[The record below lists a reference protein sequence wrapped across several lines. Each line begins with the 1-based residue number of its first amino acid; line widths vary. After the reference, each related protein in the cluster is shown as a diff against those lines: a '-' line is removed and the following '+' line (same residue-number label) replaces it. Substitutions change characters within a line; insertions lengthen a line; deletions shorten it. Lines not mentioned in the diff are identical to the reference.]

1 MPSVS
6 KYFLAWLVIL
16 NVRGSLMVKL
26 GKLFKSIA
34 LASIFLLS
42 CVVMIATTEAA
53 DLKIGAVNAVK
64 LLDEAP
70 QKDAALERLKKEFEV
85 RNRELVV
92 QQKEARDLEDKFNR
106 DAAIMSESDREELKR
121 KVLNKS
127 RDLKRAQDTFQED
140 YNIRRNEE
148 FRKLQEDIAKA
159 IVSLA
164 EKKKYDLVVYEGVIY
179 ASNKVDITADVLKL
193 LKAQYKP

>member
-1 MPSVS
+1 
-6 KYFLAWLVIL
+6 
-16 NVRGSLMVKL
+16 MVKL